1 MSPTPPS
8 RPEAPGPAAELVV
21 LSVLAE
27 GPLYGYAIAKE
38 AASRSGGEFKLS
50 PGVLYPLLKSLERDA
65 LITSTWETVRSER
78 SAPEPESSDAEDG
91 TEAAGGRRR
100 KWYRLS
106 AKGRK
111 RLAQRVAAHRAYL
124 AMIENFLRGRGGEG
138 RPEESAP

>member
-1 MSPTPPS
+1 MSPTPSS
-8 RPEAPGPAAELVV
+8 RLDAPGPAAELVV

-38 AASRSGGEFKLS
+38 AASRSDGEFKLS
-50 PGVLYPLLKSLERDA
+50 PGVLYPLLKSLERDG

-78 SAPEPESSDAEDG
+78 SAPEPGGETDAD

-138 RPEESAP
+138 RPEESPS